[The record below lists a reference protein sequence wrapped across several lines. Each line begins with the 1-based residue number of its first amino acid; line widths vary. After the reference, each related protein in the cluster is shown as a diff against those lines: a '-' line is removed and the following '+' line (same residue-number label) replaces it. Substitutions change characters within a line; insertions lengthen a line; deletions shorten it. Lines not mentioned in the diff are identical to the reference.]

1 MSIETMTKID
11 SYTVGAGGIA
21 SVTFSNIPQHYT
33 DLKIVISAR
42 DTNANSGNFFA
53 NIVMLLNSDSNTQNY
68 GWTLGYSLSGTMA
81 AISTGLSG
89 GYYVIYNP
97 SSSATASTFGNS
109 QTTIL
114 NYSSNRYKPISDESQ
129 AEGNSLATFLSIS
142 TGIWRNTSPVTS
154 LTFQSMTLF
163 AQHSTITVYGVQSMK
178 KAIGNSI
185 KATGG
190 AISFDGTYVYHTFNT
205 SDFFTPTASLVADY
219 LVVAGGG
226 GGGNRVAGNG
236 GGGGGGA
243 GGLRTSVG
251 LTQMLV
257 NPSSYTVTVG
267 AGGAINASGSN
278 SSFSSIAASGGG
290 YGGNNGTPYAGASGG
305 SGGGSI
311 RSDSGITVTGGAGN
325 AGGYSPVEGYAGGSG
340 SGPGGGG
347 GGAGAVGTNSG
358 ASGGDGG
365 VGVTSSLS
373 GTARYY
379 AGGGGGAGSGV
390 TGNNYGAGL
399 GGLGG
404 GGNGGGSNGLP
415 SAGTA
420 NTGGG
425 GGGQQFYPNTTTG
438 GAGGSGIVI
447 IRYKA

>member
-11 SYTVGAGGIA
+11 SYTVGSGGIA

-178 KAIGNSI
+178 KAVGNSI

-226 GGGNRVAGNG
+226 GGGSRRGS
-236 GGGGGGA
+236 GGGA
-243 GGLRTSVG
+243 GRSQEGNSGFSPGTSY
-251 LTQMLV
+251 L
-257 NPSSYTVTVG
+257 VTVG
-267 AGGAINASGSN
+267 AGGAGGASGSANTGAIGN
-278 SSFSSIAASGGG
+278 SSIFNSLTSLYGNGGG
-290 YGGNNGTPYAGASGG
+290 TNGAAGGTS
-305 SGGGSI
+305 
-311 RSDSGITVTGGAGN
+311 GAGF
-325 AGGYSPVEGYAGGSG
+325 AGGSTAG
-340 SGPGGGG
+340 GPNYGGGG
-347 GGAGAVGTNSG
+347 GGGNSAVGANGTTTAGG
-358 ASGGDGG
+358 AGGAG
-365 VGVTSSLS
+365 TSSTITGVS
-373 GTARYY
+373 VTR
-379 AGGGGGAGSGV
+379 AGGGGGGTYDGGTAGSG
-390 TGNNYGAGL
+390 TN
-399 GGLGG
+399 G
-404 GGNGGGSNGLP
+404 GGNGGSGANPATAGSNGTP
-415 SAGTA
+415 
-420 NTGGG
+420 NYGGG
-425 GGGQQFYPNTTTG
+425 GGGG
-438 GAGGSGIVI
+438 GHYSVSGGGAAGGSGGSGVVI

>member
-11 SYTVGAGGIA
+11 SYTVGSGGIA

-97 SSSATASTFGNS
+97 SSTATASTFGNS

-163 AQHSTITVYGVQSMK
+163 AQHSTITVYGVKSMK

-190 AISFDGTYVYHTFNT
+190 AISFDGTYVYHNFNSSET
-205 SDFFTPTASLVADY
+205 FTPTSNLTADIV
-219 LVVAGGG
+219 VVAGGG
-226 GGGNRVAGNG
+226 GGGNYS
-236 GGGGGGA
+236 GGGA
-243 GGLRTSVG
+243 GGLLGFTSQYV
-251 LTQMLV
+251 TSI
-257 NPSSYTVTVG
+257 PYTVTIGSGGVSG
-267 AGGAINASGSN
+267 TLNTPGGTNGSDSQFGSLTLVKGGGGGAASSNNTNGS
-278 SSFSSIAASGGG
+278 
-290 YGGNNGTPYAGASGG
+290 SGG
-305 SGGGSI
+305 SGGGGSP
-311 RSDSGITVTGGAGN
+311 SYNGFGWSSGISTGGSATSGQGN
-325 AGGYSPVEGYAGGSG
+325 NGGSG
-340 SGPGGGG
+340 TSYTTNPSGISGGGG
-347 GGAGAVGTNSG
+347 GGAGAVGGNASTNIGGNGGIGSSTYSSWGFGEQVGGIRYLAGGG
-358 ASGGDGG
+358 AGLSNGG
-365 VGVTSSLS
+365 TN
-373 GTARYY
+373 GTR
-379 AGGGGGAGSGV
+379 GSGGGGAV
-390 TGNNYGAGL
+390 
-399 GGLGG
+399 
-404 GGNGGGSNGLP
+404 
-415 SAGTA
+415 AGTGGMA

-425 GGGQQFYPNTTTG
+425 A
-438 GAGGSGIVI
+438 GAQGNNGGSGIVI